1 MGFSAGTT
9 PYRVDDR
16 PVMNGASAAAAIRVR
31 VAVADD
37 QPMLMDGVAK
47 AIDAVAGMRV
57 VVRADTGDAL
67 MARLAEHA
75 VDVVLIEPWMRS
87 ADGLEAIGTITGLY
101 PETSVIALSAVSDPG
116 HVQQA
121 VAAGANAYVGKGTS
135 AGDLPSIVRHVMA
148 GALVLPGGASET
160 HSVLDLTPRELE
172 VLRLAA
178 EGMTNSEIGTRL
190 YVTEQT
196 VKFHLGNIYRKLGVA
211 NRTEAA
217 HQALRRGLIS

>member
-1 MGFSAGTT
+1 MGLASTTT
-9 PYRVDDR
+9 PYRVDERLGLD
-16 PVMNGASAAAAIRVR
+16 GASAAPIRVR
-31 VAVADD
+31 VAIADE
-37 QPMLMDGVAK
+37 QPLLMDGVAH
-47 AIDAVAGMRV
+47 AIDAAAGMRV
-57 VVRADTGDAL
+57 IVRATSGDDL
-67 MARLAEHA
+67 LDRLVDHP
-75 VDVVLIEPWMRS
+75 VDVVLLEPGMHTG
-87 ADGLEAIGTITGLY
+87 DGLDAIGAVRGLY
-101 PETSVIALSAVSDPG
+101 PETSVIALSSVSDPG

-121 VAAGANAYVGKGTS
+121 VAAGANAYVGKSTS

-178 EGMTNSEIGTRL
+178 EGMTNCEIGTQL

>member
-1 MGFSAGTT
+1 M
-9 PYRVDDR
+9 D
-16 PVMNGASAAAAIRVR
+16 GASADPVRVR
-31 VAVADD
+31 VAVADE
-37 QPMLMDGVAK
+37 QPLLIDGVSK
-47 AIDAVAGMRV
+47 AIDSAAGMRV
-57 VVRADTGDAL
+57 VIRATSGDAL
-67 MARLAEHA
+67 LARLAERP
-75 VDVVLIEPWMRS
+75 VDVVLIEPWMHTD
-87 ADGLEAIGTITGLY
+87 DGLDAITTITALY
-101 PETSVIALSAVSDPG
+101 PETPVIALSAVSDPG

-121 VAAGANAYVGKGTS
+121 VAAGVNAYVGKSTS

-148 GALVLPGGASET
+148 GALVLPGNAGDER
-160 HSVLDLTPRELE
+160 SVLDLTPRELE

-178 EGMTNSEIGTRL
+178 EGLSNSAIGSRL